1 MFEIKKDLEV
11 KNMAKITNN
20 NSGKP
25 SWYARAK
32 VRAIDKDARN
42 TSVWAYMSSVTHHG
56 DMPRTMHCE
65 DVAVEALNLANA
77 LHLQVSEKEL
87 VRAALLHDGFRYDWK
102 IKSERARF
110 HAFVHGRIAAK
121 EAQEELSLT
130 RKERNCIKSHMFP
143 ASLDMPASKEAWLV
157 TVADKICS
165 VREYKEAYGCSSFI
179 KAFIMVRIIKNYQK

>member
-1 MFEIKKDLEV
+1 
-11 KNMAKITNN
+11 MARTINDNN
-20 NSGKP
+20 GKP

-32 VRAIDKDARN
+32 VRAIGKDARN

-65 DVAVEALNLANA
+65 DVAVEALNLACA
-77 LHLQVSEKEL
+77 LHLKVSEKEL

-121 EAQEELSLT
+121 EIEKELSLT
-130 RKERNCIKSHMFP
+130 GKERNCIKAHMFP
-143 ASLDMPASKEAWLV
+143 ASLDVPASKEAWLV
-157 TVADKICS
+157 SIADKICS
-165 VREYKEAYGCSSFI
+165 VREYKEAYGCDSFV
-179 KAFIMVRIIKNYQK
+179 KAFIMVRLVKNESRIKSR